1 MEEKFNIEK
10 ELKKLPQKPGVY
22 IMHDKDDKIIYV
34 GKAISLKRRVT
45 SYFRKTKKT
54 QRILNMVALIDHFE
68 YIVCDNEAEALVLE
82 CNLIKKNMPK
92 FNVLLKDDK
101 TYPYIKINVKA
112 KFPDV
117 YITRR
122 VLNDGA
128 RYFGPYPNSGAAKEM
143 VEFIKTRFKIR
154 QCKSFKYKDRAC
166 LNYYIKKCSG
176 PCMGYIS
183 EADYRKRINQI
194 ISILDGNVKDVEK
207 ELKNEMELASQKMEY
222 EKAALLR
229 DELYAVQAISQRQK
243 VANISDN
250 DIDVIGFAKNNEKIC
265 VEVFYIRNSKM
276 IGRDNFF
283 LNGLNDEANSELTEE
298 FIERFYSDK
307 DILPNKIMCRN
318 DFEDREIF
326 EQYLTKKAGRNV
338 EIKVPKIGEKV
349 RLVEMAENNAKITL
363 ENKEKSHKNV
373 IVELKDT
380 LGLSRLPRKIESFD
394 ISNISGTYM
403 VAGMCVMIDGQIR
416 KNLSRR
422 FKIKTVI
429 GQDDPK
435 SMEEV
440 VTRRLR
446 HSINLMGELE
456 QRDDIESKD
465 NQDANTKESN
475 DNLGTNANESN
486 INSSVINENSYNLSE
501 DNSIDDEGIKDN
513 LLNRI
518 DWDRVRKLP
527 KEILQKYDGSK
538 GFGRLPDLIL
548 ADGGITQIRAT
559 KAAIRNIE
567 NEIGTTLNIAVY
579 GMVKNDK
586 HQTRALMDENRNEME
601 ISEDLFNL
609 ITNFQ
614 NEVHNTAIGY
624 HKMLRDKSMVKSE
637 LDNISGIGNVKKIE
651 LLKKFGSVENIAKA
665 SVDEIASVKGINK
678 ELAEK
683 ISKELT
689 KKF

>member
-283 LNGLNDEANSELTEE
+283 LNGLNDEADSELTEE

-456 QRDDIESKD
+456 QRNATESKY
-465 NQDANTKESN
+465 NQNV
-475 DNLGTNANESN
+475 
-486 INSSVINENSYNLSE
+486 NSSVINENSYNLSE
-501 DNSIDDEGIKDN
+501 DNSVDDEGIKDN

-518 DWDRVRKLP
+518 DWDRVKKLP
-527 KEILQKYDGSK
+527 KEILEKYDGSK

-689 KKF
+689 KKL